1 MTPESR
7 ISRMEGA
14 YEQVNQRLGDYVES
28 FAEISQRLQT
38 LRGEIGNLRGEMR
51 DLRGEMNA
59 NDTALREEINAL
71 RGEMN
76 ANDASIRRENRWIG
90 GVIVAGIIVTVLSII
105 ITRI

>member
-14 YEQVNQRLGDYVES
+14 YEQVNQRLGDYVAR

-38 LRGEIGNLRGEMR
+38 LRGEMR

-76 ANDASIRRENRWIG
+76 ANNASIRRENRWIG